1 MSAET
6 IFICMLILAAWQ
18 DLKTGTIDI
27 RLLIVFGCIGLL
39 LHLSS
44 DLLWYDR
51 IASSG
56 IGVILLILNK
66 LTNGGIGEGDGWFF
80 VVTGL
85 YLDWER
91 NLLLF
96 LGGLGLCFLWSLPLA
111 VQAILRKG
119 SGRKRELPFLPFLLP
134 AGIWMVFI

>member
-27 RLLIVFGCIGLL
+27 CLLIVFGCIGLL

-96 LGGLGLCFLWSLPLA
+96 LGGLGICFLWSLPLA

-119 SGRKRELPFLPFLLP
+119 CGRKRELPFLPFLLP